1 MWSPLPNEVYR
12 VAEREMGRVVLLRL
26 SLASLLTPVPK
37 ILLAVCPTPRREHV
51 RTEFKMDLDQQDRME
66 KIPALNAV
74 GNTSLVLY
82 PS

>member
-12 VAEREMGRVVLLRL
+12 VAEREMGRGVLLRL

-66 KIPALNAV
+66 K
-74 GNTSLVLY
+74 SQH
-82 PS
+82 